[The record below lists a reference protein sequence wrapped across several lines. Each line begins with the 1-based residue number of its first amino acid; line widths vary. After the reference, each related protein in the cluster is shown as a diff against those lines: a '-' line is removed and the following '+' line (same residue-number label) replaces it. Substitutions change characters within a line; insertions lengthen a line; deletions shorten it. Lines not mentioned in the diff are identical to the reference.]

1 MSGRPLTVW
10 ILSMSF
16 SVRNHVSTICSTW
29 GSQHFKTFDGDV
41 FQFPGMCEYNLV
53 SDCRSAFQEFSV
65 HMRRKENHGSPT
77 VSHVVVTIN
86 ELSVHL
92 SKTVVTVDGT
102 PWVDEKN
109 VVVFLFVFSK
119 MTSPT
124 RSSGSRIKLP
134 YHNKGVQV
142 EQNAVYIKLQSSV
155 GIVVMW
161 NRDDAV
167 MVSVACLII
176 VL

>member
-1 MSGRPLTVW
+1 
-10 ILSMSF
+10 
-16 SVRNHVSTICSTW
+16 
-29 GSQHFKTFDGDV
+29 
-41 FQFPGMCEYNLV
+41 MCDYNLV

-92 SKTVVTVDGT
+92 SKTVVTVDDI

-109 VVVFLFVFSK
+109 FFFLFVFFK
-119 MTSPT
+119 ITSLT
-124 RSSGSRIKLP
+124 KSSGSRIKLP

-176 VL
+176 AL